1 MSDLNNRS
9 SAREKNDAGFTA
21 RNLALRAL
29 IEIEE
34 KGAYANLLVPSYLQ
48 ESNLEPRD
56 RNFVTEL
63 VYGTL
68 RMQFFYDRVIER
80 AANRK
85 INKIDS
91 VPRNILRMTAHQL
104 LTLNIA
110 AHAPVD
116 SAVRLSVKNK
126 NGSASGFVNA
136 VSRRM
141 SEKPLSEW
149 IIQLKVGCSEIES
162 LAIEFAHPKWIVDE
176 YLKRLKDIDSVR
188 RELAENNRNPRVS
201 AVIYPGETWST
212 TSLDQSEMCEWVPR
226 ARYVSGNPESLIEI
240 QNRTAGVQD
249 QGSYLVTEALSSA
262 AEDIPG
268 IWLDMC
274 AGPGGKAAL
283 LSRWARM
290 NNKEFVAL
298 EISEHRALLMRRVTN
313 SLVVADGR
321 KPPIAPESASL
332 ILLDA
337 PCSGLGALRRRP
349 DARLRKRPADIKPLV
364 ELQRSLLTSAIELL
378 CPGGFLGYVTCSPLI
393 EETIENREWVLE
405 KFPQI
410 QSVDARRYFPAE
422 MELENRPDVQLWP
435 GVHKTDAMYLA
446 LFTKI

>member
-1 MSDLNNRS
+1 MNNRGV
-9 SAREKNDAGFTA
+9 AREKNEPGFAA

-29 IEIEE
+29 LDVEE
-34 KGAYANLLVPSYLQ
+34 KDAYANLLVPSYLQ

-68 RMQFFYDRVIER
+68 RMQLLYDRIIER

-85 INKIDS
+85 INKIDQ

-104 LTLNIA
+104 LSLNIS

-116 SAVRLSVKNK
+116 SAVRLTVKNK
-126 NGSASGFVNA
+126 TGSASGFVNA
-136 VSRRM
+136 VARRI
-141 SEKPLSEW
+141 SEKPLSVW
-149 IIQLKVGCSEIES
+149 IDQLTSECSEIES
-162 LAIEFAHPKWIVDE
+162 LSIEFAHPKWMVEE
-176 YLKRLKDIDSVR
+176 YSKRLPDLDAVKI
-188 RELAENNRNPRVS
+188 ELMENNRNPRVS
-201 AVIYPGETWST
+201 VVIYPGETWST
-212 TSLDQSEMCEWVPR
+212 TSLDQSEMCEWIPQG
-226 ARYVSGNPESLIEI
+226 RYVNGNPESLIEI
-240 QNRTAGVQD
+240 HNRTAGVQD
-249 QGSYLVTEALSSA
+249 QGSFLVAQALNSA
-262 AEDIPG
+262 AGDAPG

-283 LSRWARM
+283 LNRWALEKNRD
-290 NNKEFVAL
+290 FIAL
-298 EISEHRALLMRRVTN
+298 EISEHRAQLMRRVTN

-321 KPPIAPESASL
+321 KPPVAPESAAL

-349 DARLRKRPADIKPLV
+349 DARLRKTPSDIKPLV
-364 ELQRSLLTSAIELL
+364 SLQRSLLASAIELL
-378 CPGGFLGYVTCSPLI
+378 RPGGVLGYVTCSPLV

-405 KFPQI
+405 NFPEI
-410 QSVDARRYFPAE
+410 RSVDARRFFPPA
-422 MELENRPDVQLWP
+422 MELENQPDVQLWP